1 MSLQLSVDALDSI
14 ARYAQVIQGGCLV
27 KYLIAISGPVASGKS
42 ALGGEMLKRF
52 NTHRI
57 STRQLLAD
65 TGAPNERNALIE
77 AGKRLDRDTDGSWV
91 RDGSRPYIQKN
102 ENICDIILIDAVRT
116 ERQIDHLRE
125 EFGEKFVHIHVSV
138 PYSTAK
144 KRYEARQA
152 EWDKDVPYED
162 VRADTTENGVWLLG
176 RVANRVVHNND
187 EKDPASLLAL
197 AVAGL
202 NLFPLAS
209 ERLVDVLVGGQ
220 YGSEGKGNVCAHLA
234 RGYDVLLRVGGP
246 NAGHKVAY
254 PKYKYVQLPSGTQSN
269 VNAKILIG
277 AGATIWPD
285 QILKEIQDCGLSEER
300 IVIDEQ
306 AMIIEQSDI
315 DLESKTL
322 GVIGSTKQGVGAAT
336 ARKVIGRDGGPHL
349 GAKVRLAKDHPAL
362 KPYLGSVSQELE
374 DAYASGQR
382 VMLEGTQGTSL
393 SLHHGS
399 YPHVTSRETTASGCL
414 ADAGI
419 APTRVRRIVMVT
431 RSYPIRVG
439 GTSGPMALPIDAK
452 VVADRSGLP
461 LDDIEKTEVG
471 TISGTKR
478 RIAEFDWEQLR
489 RSAVLNGA
497 TDIALTFADYITAE
511 NRNAR
516 RFDQLSIETKEF
528 IAEVERVANAP
539 VSLIATRFHRFSVID
554 RRTWQ

>member
-1 MSLQLSVDALDSI
+1 
-14 ARYAQVIQGGCLV
+14 V

-42 ALGGEMLKRF
+42 ALAGEMLKRF
-52 NTHRI
+52 KTYRI
-57 STRQLLAD
+57 STRQLLTD

-77 AGKRLDRDTDGSWV
+77 AGKQLDRDTDGTWV
-91 RDGSRPYIQKN
+91 RDGSRPYIQQN
-102 ENICDIILIDAVRT
+102 EKACDIILIDAVRT
-116 ERQIDHLRE
+116 ERQIDHLRD
-125 EFGEKFVHIHVSV
+125 EFGEKFFHIHVSV
-138 PYSTAK
+138 PYSVAM
-144 KRYEARQA
+144 KRYEERKA
-152 EWDKDVPYED
+152 EWDKDVPYET
-162 VRADTTENGVWLLG
+162 VRADFTESGVWSLD
-176 RVANRVVHNND
+176 RIADRVVQNND
-187 EKDPASLLAL
+187 TKDPASLLAL

-202 NLFPLAS
+202 NLFPLQPAG
-209 ERLVDVLVGGQ
+209 LVDVLIGGQ

-234 RGYDVLLRVGGP
+234 RDYDVLVRVGGP
-246 NAGHKVAY
+246 NAGHKVAF

-269 VNAKILIG
+269 SNAQILIG

-285 QILKEIQDCGLSEER
+285 QILKEIQDCGLTEKR

-315 DLESKTL
+315 DLESQTL

-336 ARKVIGRDGGPHL
+336 ARKVIGRDDQPHL
-349 GAKVRLAKDHPAL
+349 GAKVRLAKDCTVL
-362 KPYLGSVSQELE
+362 RPYLGSVSRELE
-374 DAYASGQR
+374 NAYASGGR

-393 SLHHGS
+393 SIHHGS

-419 APTRVRRIVMVT
+419 APNRVRRVVMVT
-431 RSYPIRVG
+431 RTFPIRVG
-439 GTSGPMALPIDAK
+439 GTSGPMALPIDTK

-516 RFDQLSIETKEF
+516 RFDQLSVETKEF

-554 RRTWQ
+554 RRTWR